1 MAQSVAMKAMW
12 IRMGFNDATATA
24 IDTVFGYPSLDEVG
38 ELNSDEGQASK
49 FCKNIRY
56 WEDSS
61 GAKPYQVNMR
71 AEGNLVKLL
80 FFLLHMERTSR
91 PVTPADCTMDALK
104 SLDFQRKVEN
114 EHDASAAKV
123 PVIDDSDWSKTL
135 EGQIDFL
142 NQHRGITGVPLSY
155 IIRNELKVKAAT
167 SDPSMG
173 SQNSV
178 YESHDH
184 EMIARAP
191 ILTATAHASTLD
203 LEELEATGPF
213 VQSFLADRLTAYNLL
228 LPVFQNHSSLTYFKG
243 KKSSSKNCRKSFRAV
258 WDHYLGEQMVDH
270 LASKWEND
278 LKGLKYLGEGR
289 NGNFDQFCTAS
300 KDLHQKLE
308 NLKQYGYQGLDERT
322 KVRYFVQGLVHA
334 TMENCK
340 LHIQGK
346 PECRQNY
353 DKAVA
358 VCRDFIQS
366 DLSSG
371 KKSLNISA
379 VGTGSGGDMSV
390 EDQQL
395 ALWYKWEDWKTF
407 SKEKQ
412 QKIISLR
419 NASKGGGKS
428 NDKKALKKAQRK
440 VAKLKKENAK
450 AKKTEKKLRKQV
462 KVAALAKK
470 GDDTDSSGSDAEG
483 EDDGYPATRGELKQS
498 KKKGKRT

>member
-1 MAQSVAMKAMW
+1 MAQAIAMKAMW
-12 IRMGFNDATATA
+12 VRMGFNDATATA

-38 ELNSDEGQASK
+38 ELNSDEGHASK
-49 FCKNIRY
+49 FCKNIRN
-56 WEDSS
+56 WEDGT

-135 EGQIDFL
+135 ESCIDYL
-142 NQHRGITGVPLSY
+142 SQHRGITGVPLSY
-155 IIRNELKVKAAT
+155 VIRNELKVKAAA
-167 SDPSMG
+167 SDPRTG

-178 YESHDH
+178 YESHDQ

-191 ILTATAHASTLD
+191 ILTAAAHASTLD
-203 LEELEATGPF
+203 LEELEANGPF

-228 LPVFQNHSSLTYFKG
+228 LPVFQGHSSLTYFKG
-243 KKSSSKNCRKSFRAV
+243 KKSSKNCRKSFQSV
-258 WDHYLGEQMVDH
+258 WDQFLGDQMVDH
-270 LASKWEND
+270 LASKWENE
-278 LKGLKYLGEGR
+278 LKGMKYLGEGR
-289 NGNFDQFCTAS
+289 NGNFDQHCTAS

-308 NLKQYGYQGLDERT
+308 NLKQYGYQGMDERT
-322 KVRYFVQGLVHA
+322 KVRIFVQSLVHSS
-334 TMENCK
+334 MENCK

-353 DKAVA
+353 DKAVQ

-371 KKSLNISA
+371 TKSLNISA
-379 VGTGSGGDMSV
+379 VGSESGGDMSI

-395 ALWYKWEDWKTF
+395 AMWYKWEDWKTF
-407 SKEKQ
+407 SKAKQ
-412 QKIISLR
+412 QKILKLR
-419 NASKGGGKS
+419 KAKEGGKS
-428 NDKKALKKAQRK
+428 DDKKALKKAQRK
-440 VAKLKKENAK
+440 VAKLKKDNAK
-450 AKKTEKKLRKQV
+450 VKKSNKKLRKQV
-462 KVAALAKK
+462 KVAALQKQ
-470 GDDTDSSGSDAEG
+470 GDDTDSSGSDAEE
-483 EDDGYPATRGELKQS
+483 EDDGFPATRGELKKS
-498 KKKGKRT
+498 KKKGKRS